1 MHPWFKNIQ
10 KKFSEYI
17 VGHNEMLEVLL
28 TALLAN
34 GHALLEG
41 LPGTGK
47 TFSIKVLSK
56 LLGLGFDRIQF
67 TPDLLPSDI
76 IGHVYY
82 NKSNESFSFKKG
94 PIFSDVILADEI
106 NRTPP
111 KTQAALLEAMEE
123 YQVTIERKRYSLGE
137 PFFVLA
143 TQNPIEL
150 AGTYPL
156 PEAQLDRFMIMIQVH
171 FPDLSEEEN
180 ILRNAIQGKDS
191 KNIDFSKISK
201 VTNVQE
207 IIKLKKDASKVT
219 VSQKV
224 LDYILRLVR
233 KTRQNKYIEY
243 GGSPRAS
250 VHLLQLA
257 RIWAFK
263 GERDFVIP
271 DDIQKLCKYV
281 LRHRIVLSTE
291 AQMENM
297 SADLILD
304 NILASEEVPR

>member
-1 MHPWFKNIQ
+1 MHSWFENIQ
-10 KKFSEYI
+10 KKFSQYI
-17 VGHNEMLEVLL
+17 VGHNEMLEILL

-47 TFSIKVLSK
+47 TFSVKVLSK
-56 LLGLGFDRIQF
+56 LLGLDFNRIQF
-67 TPDLLPSDI
+67 VPDLLPSDI
-76 IGHVYY
+76 LGHVFY
-82 NKSNESFSFKKG
+82 NKSNESFSFRKG
-94 PIFSDVILADEI
+94 PVFSNIVLADEI

-123 YQVTIERKRYSLGE
+123 YQVTVERKSYFLDE

-156 PEAQLDRFMIMIQVH
+156 PEAQLDRFMVMIQIH
-171 FPDLSEEEN
+171 FPSFTEEGD
-180 ILRNAIQGKDS
+180 ILLNAIRGKDS

-201 VTNVQE
+201 VTNIQE
-207 IIKLKKDASKVT
+207 IIKLKKNASKVT
-219 VSQKV
+219 VNQKISN
-224 LDYILRLVR
+224 YILCLIR
-233 KTRQNKYIEY
+233 KTRQNKYVEY
-243 GGSPRAS
+243 GASPRAS

-263 GERDFVIP
+263 EDRDFVIP
-271 DDIQKLCKYV
+271 DDIQKLYKYV
-281 LRHRIVLSTE
+281 LRHRIILSAE

-297 SADLILD
+297 NTDSILD
-304 NILASEEVPR
+304 KILASEEVPR